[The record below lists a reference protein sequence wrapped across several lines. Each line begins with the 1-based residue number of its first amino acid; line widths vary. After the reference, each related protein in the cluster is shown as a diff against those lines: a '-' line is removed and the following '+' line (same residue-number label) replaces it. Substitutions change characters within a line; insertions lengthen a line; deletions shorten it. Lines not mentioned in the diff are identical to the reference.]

1 MSNTELIARL
11 RTAPEWIAQNGKL
24 EALLTE
30 AADALQAMERVP
42 MTDIQAVDIFV
53 KAVGHDKLSYMI
65 ASVRLVEAHHGIT
78 PPESKG

>member
-1 MSNTELIARL
+1 MSQHTELI
-11 RTAPEWIAQNGKL
+11 TV
-24 EALLTE
+24 LLKIPVDGDDWKTIKE